1 MPFDL
6 SLRQGINLIELVF
19 TGSVTIPER
28 SDALRAV
35 VKAHSEHGY
44 IRLLADFSQATT
56 LVESESDM
64 VAYADRLAQ
73 CWVLKPFS
81 IAYVGDHERTAGV
94 ESVAALRGYFFQR
107 FVTREAAISWLS

>member
-6 SLRQGINLIELVF
+6 SLCQSTEVIELVF
-19 TGSVTIPER
+19 TDCVTIPER
-28 SDALRAV
+28 SDALREV
-35 VKAHSEHGY
+35 VKAHSEHAY

-81 IAYVGDHERTAGV
+81 IAYVGDINARQAWRASPLCADTSSSG
-94 ESVAALRGYFFQR
+94 FF
-107 FVTREAAISWLS
+107 TREAAISWLT